1 MDNKSDA
8 NKFIDQFFYFI
19 SKIIF
24 FLPIFFLIFGLLIK
38 FNQKKENKIMNN
50 NVLTPTLVINISSSP
65 KPNNINFDLKG
76 PLICSFSHN
85 DASTS
90 AYIKE
95 KKIKIIFQEKGVKSY
110 FLLNNDCLYKWQENQ
125 FIGNKSC
132 NVNQYLNLIEILLKY
147 NKNSFISF
155 FLKQNEMI
163 NFNKKDFSL
172 DKICK
177 KEDFDESF
185 FLIPVNILFK
195 NTEVNF

>member
-1 MDNKSDA
+1 MNNQSKINNFFDE
-8 NKFIDQFFYFI
+8 FFYFI
-19 SKIIF
+19 SKIVF
-24 FLPIFFLIFGLLIK
+24 FLPIFFLILGLIIK
-38 FNQKKENKIMNN
+38 FNQEKENKIIN

-85 DASTS
+85 DGSIS

-95 KKIKIIFQEKGVKSY
+95 KKIKIIFQEKEVKSY
-110 FLLNNDCLYKWQENQ
+110 FLLNNDCFYKWQENQ
-125 FIGNKSC
+125 FTGNKSC
-132 NVNQYLNLIEILLKY
+132 NVNQYLNLIEVLLKY

-155 FLKQNEMI
+155 FLKQNEII
-163 NFNKKDFSL
+163 NFKNEKDFSL

-177 KEDFDESF
+177 KEDFDDSF

-195 NTEVNF
+195 NT